1 MTIAII
7 LGFLQ
12 GTTEWLPV
20 SSEGVVAFVGSF
32 FFERSLSEAV
42 AFALWLH
49 LGTVISALVV
59 LRSDVIGLVREALTS
74 PRRPSPLL
82 SFMVVSTLVS
92 AAVGFPLLL
101 TLDKISIQF
110 GAVAMGII
118 GLMMFITGGLQ
129 LRRKEDGTR
138 KREELSYKDA
148 LLAGIAQGFAA
159 LPGLSRSGLTVSVLL
174 ARQIDRREALVLSFL
189 MSIPASLG
197 AGIYIYLKDEGGALA
212 TSSALVAMAV
222 AAAVGLVTIRILL
235 VVVERVNFAKLVI
248 TIGALMIA
256 GAVLQA
262 FS

>member
-1 MTIAII
+1 MTIAVI

-20 SSEGVVAFVGSF
+20 SSEGVVAAFYSF
-32 FFERSLSEAV
+32 FLDRSLSEAV

-49 LGTVISALVV
+49 LGTVISVLVV
-59 LRSDVIGLVREALTS
+59 LRSEVLGLVREALTS
-74 PRRPSPLL
+74 PRRPSPILR
-82 SFMVVSTLVS
+82 FIVVSTLVS
-92 AAVGFPLLL
+92 GAVGFPLLL
-101 TLDKISIQF
+101 TLDEISARV

-138 KREELSYKDA
+138 KREDLSYKDA
-148 LLAGIAQGFAA
+148 VLAGIAQGFAA
-159 LPGLSRSGLTVSVLL
+159 LPGLSRSGLTVSALL

-197 AGIYIYLKDEGGALA
+197 AGLFAARAGGNLEAGN
-212 TSSALVAMAV
+212 ALVAMIV
-222 AAAVGLVTIRILL
+222 AAVVGLFTIRILL
-235 VVVERVNFAKLVI
+235 SVVERINFGKLVI
-248 TIGALMIA
+248 IVGGLMIA
-256 GAVLQA
+256 GAALQA

>member
-32 FFERSLSEAV
+32 FFERSLCEAV

-92 AAVGFPLLL
+92 AAVGSPLLL

-197 AGIYIYLKDEGGALA
+197 AGIYSALKGGTLA
-212 TSSALVAMAV
+212 AGSALVALAV

-248 TIGALMIA
+248 AIGALMIA